1 MRCRCWSVPGTSA
14 IRSGDRL
21 DEAQTLRDLARAHL
35 AADRAD
41 QASQYL
47 RQAVGI
53 FEDLGDETQA
63 VAVRAEFP
71 GLSA

>member
-1 MRCRCWSVPGTSA
+1 VQVLERARDLRHS
-14 IRSGDRL
+14 SGDRL
-21 DEAQTLRDLARAHL
+21 DEAQTLRDLVRAHL
-35 AADRAD
+35 AADQPD
-41 QASQYL
+41 QAREYL

-71 GLSA
+71 GISA